1 MRIIVPLA
9 AASLAL
15 VLAGPAHADPQK
27 ARELVVGSLE
37 RLAGDIKGQAEMTW
51 DEPQVSSSS
60 GGDVIAIPN
69 LQIAGEKAK
78 FEIGRVEFTVS
89 DLPAAGGSPRNRI
102 AVKLTP
108 KMTVTPAGAPP
119 VDITFED
126 HGFTAVWMPELEVA
140 TDVNFSYT
148 NVVVADRGGNGQFK
162 VGELLMETKRD
173 DDPAL
178 WTGTARFAAR
188 KLTATGKTTAGSF
201 SLDEFAETIAI
212 DKLPLKEIA
221 AFNKQF
227 RALVN
232 GRNPQEIEK
241 EEWLPV
247 IDRLESLPLGDGGR
261 VEVSLSGLSVK
272 SPDGSGGL
280 DRAAFGF
287 GLKRAGQD
295 VADAALAFSLDGLDV
310 PVPTMQELVPKTG
323 KLDVKLLS
331 LPAAPL
337 WAAFLNAAREGV
349 QSGPEEARE
358 QMTAQL
364 LEIAHNTNAQLQ
376 VALALAA
383 AAMSGDATS
392 DFRFDPESAFG
403 LVGTAR
409 LAVLGLD
416 PMLEKLRKSGSQD
429 EQVQQAMAALSMMKG
444 FGRTEVANNAV
455 AYIYDFK
462 LDKSG
467 AMTLNGQDLQTLMSQ
482 GQGSGENGQKKG
494 PGGKPPQRNKS

>member
-1 MRIIVPLA
+1 MIVPPLA

-27 ARELVVGSLE
+27 SRELVVGSLE
-37 RLAGDIKGQAEMTW
+37 RLAGDIKGQAEITW

-69 LQIAGEKAK
+69 LQIAREKAK

-89 DLPAAGGSPRNRI
+89 ELPATGGSPRNRI

-108 KMTVTPAGAPP
+108 KMTVTPEGAPP

-126 HGFTAVWMPELEVA
+126 HGLTAVWLPELEIA

-148 NVVVADRGGNGQFK
+148 NIVVADRGGNGQFK
-162 VGELLMETKRD
+162 LGELLMETKHN

-188 KLTATGKTTAGSF
+188 KLTALGKTTAGSF
-201 SLDEFAETIAI
+201 SLDEFTETIAI
-212 DKLPLKEIA
+212 DKLPLQEIA

-227 RALVN
+227 RAMVK
-232 GRNPQEIEK
+232 GRNSEEIEK

-247 IDRLESLPLGDGGR
+247 IDRLERLPLGDGGR

-272 SPDGSGGL
+272 SPDGSGGV
-280 DRAAFGF
+280 AKASFGL

-295 VADAALAFSLDGLDV
+295 MADGALAFSLDGLDA
-310 PVPTMQELVPKTG
+310 PVPTMPELVPKTG

-331 LPAAPL
+331 LPATPL
-337 WAAFLNAAREGV
+337 WAAFLGAAREGI
-349 QSGPEEARE
+349 QSGPDEARE

-364 LEIAHNTNAQLQ
+364 LDIAHNTNAHLQ

-383 AAMSGDATS
+383 TAMSGDATS

-416 PMLEKLRKSGSQD
+416 PMLEKLRKSGSPD
-429 EQVQQAMAALSMMKG
+429 EQMQQTMAALSMMKG
-444 FGRTEVANNAV
+444 VGRTEVANNAV
-455 AYIYDFK
+455 AYIYDFN

-467 AMTLNGQDLQTLMSQ
+467 ATTVNGQDLQTLMSQ
-482 GQGSGENGQKKG
+482 GSSDDGQKKG
-494 PGGKPPQRNKS
+494 QGGKPPQGKKS